1 MAEETLELPMELGRA
16 FIADLER
23 CLRRAKSAIHDQ
35 RPRFV
40 QTHSFYILQRRC
52 FRHLFEV
59 LVKCRDTH
67 PGLLRKLSYVDG
79 FEIFRMHSMKGGM
92 NTGPLT
98 VLPQHGQQHVR
109 SRPAED

>member
-1 MAEETLELPMELGRA
+1 MAEETLELPMELRRA

-23 CLRRAKSAIHDQ
+23 RLRGPKSAIHDQ
-35 RPRFV
+35 RPRFM

-59 LVKCRDTH
+59 LVKRRDTH

-79 FEIFRMHSMKGGM
+79 FEIFRMPAVKSCM
-92 NTGPLT
+92 NVGSLT
-98 VLPQHGQQHVR
+98 VLPEHGQQYFR
-109 SRPAED
+109 